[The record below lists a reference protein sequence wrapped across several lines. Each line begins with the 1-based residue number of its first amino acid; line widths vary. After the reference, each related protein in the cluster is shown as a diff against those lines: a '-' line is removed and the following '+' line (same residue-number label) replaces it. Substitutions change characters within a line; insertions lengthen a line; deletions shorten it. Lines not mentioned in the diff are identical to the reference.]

1 MSKGKVSV
9 QKRAFTFDI
18 KQYCRMYLGFVGG
31 GENYMN
37 EAKIKKHK
45 NFGKLMICSEL
56 NLGNVINEAA
66 VVLEFVT
73 CQ

>member
-1 MSKGKVSV
+1 
-9 QKRAFTFDI
+9 
-18 KQYCRMYLGFVGG
+18 
-31 GENYMN
+31 MN